1 LPDAVTLGGVYDG
14 GEAAT
19 VLMLCRVMRI
29 VVEGDQF
36 TAGTVMAY
44 AIRAKVRERTI
55 MCPVKVKV
63 NGV

>member
-1 LPDAVTLGGVYDG
+1 
-14 GEAAT
+14 
-19 VLMLCRVMRI
+19 MLCRVMRI
-29 VVEGDQF
+29 LVEGDQF

-44 AIRAKVRERTI
+44 VIRAKVRERTI

>member
-19 VLMLCRVMRI
+19 VGMLCRVMRI

-36 TAGTVMAY
+36 TATVMAY

-55 MCPVKVKV
+55 KCPVKVKV